1 VGEFEEH
8 PPKNGEIALWP
19 STNELI
25 PYILVLAGSESS
37 FTEITENNFI
47 SLLEGRA
54 DLQY

>member
-1 VGEFEEH
+1 MGEFEEH
-8 PPKNGEIALWP
+8 PPKNGEIAFWP